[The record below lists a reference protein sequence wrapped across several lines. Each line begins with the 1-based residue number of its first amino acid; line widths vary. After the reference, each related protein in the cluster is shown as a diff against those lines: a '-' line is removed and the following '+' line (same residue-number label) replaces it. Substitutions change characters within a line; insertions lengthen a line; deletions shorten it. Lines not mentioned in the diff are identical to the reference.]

1 MSEATSLFKCR
12 MEQVLV
18 QSVSEAGVGQPLA
31 VRTGRERLG
40 DALLRAE
47 PPATPLVVIDEA
59 RPSAEELLS
68 SRLAQVDGEE
78 ELALVVPAA
87 AGSPE
92 SERMCVVGCGVLGR
106 DAEPASE
113 DDANDPTTTTHV
125 PSSIGRRGG
134 GSDIAGDGEV

>member
-31 VRTGRERLG
+31 VRPGRERLS
-40 DALLRAE
+40 DALL
-47 PPATPLVVIDEA
+47 PPATPLVVTGEA

-92 SERMCVVGCGVLGR
+92 SELMCAVGCGVLGR

-113 DDANDPTTTTHV
+113 DDANDPTTTTTHV
-125 PSSIGRRGG
+125 PSSIGGRRGG
-134 GSDIAGDGEV
+134 DIAGDGQA

>member
-31 VRTGRERLG
+31 VGPGRERLSLS
-40 DALLRAE
+40 DALL
-47 PPATPLVVIDEA
+47 PPATPLVVTGEA

-113 DDANDPTTTTHV
+113 DDANDPTTTTTHV
-125 PSSIGRRGG
+125 PSSIGGRRGG
-134 GSDIAGDGEV
+134 DIAGDGQA

>member
-31 VRTGRERLG
+31 VRPGRERLS
-40 DALLRAE
+40 DALL
-47 PPATPLVVIDEA
+47 PPATPLVVTGEA
-59 RPSAEELLS
+59 RPSAEELLC

-113 DDANDPTTTTHV
+113 DDANDPTAHV
-125 PSSIGRRGG
+125 PSSIGGG
-134 GSDIAGDGEV
+134 DIAGDGQV

>member
-31 VRTGRERLG
+31 VRPGRERLS
-40 DALLRAE
+40 DALL
-47 PPATPLVVIDEA
+47 PPATPLVVTGEA

-113 DDANDPTTTTHV
+113 DDANDPTTTTTHV
-125 PSSIGRRGG
+125 PSSIGGRRGG
-134 GSDIAGDGEV
+134 DIAGEGQV